1 MEEKFITPIG
11 VRELTGMTLAA
22 LAQLRHRGQGPRFY
36 KPTARTVL
44 YRRSEVI
51 AWVERTAHVDSKQYA

>member
-1 MEEKFITPIG
+1 MEEKFITPVG

-51 AWVERTAHVDSKQYA
+51 EWVEGTARVDSREYA

>member
-1 MEEKFITPIG
+1 MEEEFITPVR

-36 KPTARTVL
+36 KPTTRTVL

-51 AWVERTAHVDSKQYA
+51 EWVEGTAHSDAKQFA

>member
-51 AWVERTAHVDSKQYA
+51 EWVERTAHVDSKQYA